1 MKKINNIF
9 DKNLTL
15 DNISNFFTKKIYG
28 KNILPKQHY
37 LNAAAIKLPERMYPG
52 DNIFMLIDFYLI

>member
-37 LNAAAIKLPERMYPG
+37 LNAAIKLPEKMSPG